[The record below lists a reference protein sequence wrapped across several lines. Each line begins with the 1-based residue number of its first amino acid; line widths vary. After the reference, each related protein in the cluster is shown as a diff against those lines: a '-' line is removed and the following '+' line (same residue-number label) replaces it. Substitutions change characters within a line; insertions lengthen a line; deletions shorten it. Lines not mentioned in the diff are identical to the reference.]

1 MEVAAIGASVEKNAA
16 ARRVPNRQHD
26 ASHQETSM
34 EHLHRSALAEIGAVM
49 DRIDEAGLD
58 RLCRALCDAR
68 RMAVY
73 GCGREALQI
82 KGFAMRLYHL
92 GREVGVVG
100 EVTAPPVGAGDLFLA
115 TSGPGEL
122 ATVLALLDQAEGAG
136 ARRFVL
142 TAEAMGSPAR
152 RADETLVIPA
162 QTMASDRG
170 PQQTSVLPMGSLY
183 EGVLFVLFEV
193 IVLRLTRMLGATAE
207 SMRGR
212 HTNLE

>member
-68 RMAVY
+68 RIAVH
-73 GCGREALQI
+73 
-82 KGFAMRLYHL
+82 HL

-207 SMRGR
+207 SMRAR

>member
-1 MEVAAIGASVEKNAA
+1 
-16 ARRVPNRQHD
+16 
-26 ASHQETSM
+26 M

-68 RMAVY
+68 RIAVY

-122 ATVLALLDQAEGAG
+122 ATVLALLDQAKGAG
-136 ARRFVL
+136 ARTFVL
-142 TAEAMGSPAR
+142 TAEAGGSAAR
-152 RADETLVIPA
+152 RADEALVIPA

-170 PQQTSVLPMGSLY
+170 PQRTSVLPMGSLY

-193 IVLRLTRMLGATAE
+193 IVLKLTEMLGATAE
-207 SMRGR
+207 SMRAR

>member
-68 RMAVY
+68 RIAVH
-73 GCGREALQI
+73 
-82 KGFAMRLYHL
+82 HL

>member
-68 RMAVY
+68 RIAVH
-73 GCGREALQI
+73 
-82 KGFAMRLYHL
+82 HL

-136 ARRFVL
+136 AR
-142 TAEAMGSPAR
+142 A
-152 RADETLVIPA
+152 
-162 QTMASDRG
+162 
-170 PQQTSVLPMGSLY
+170 
-183 EGVLFVLFEV
+183 
-193 IVLRLTRMLGATAE
+193 
-207 SMRGR
+207 RGR
-212 HTNLE
+212 SC